1 MRGRVQHLN
10 PEELHKNP
18 AYSQAVV
25 TSGNIKTVYV
35 GGKNAVNTSG
45 EVIRKGDTAA
55 QAEQI
60 FKNLKTA
67 LATGEARLEHVIKW
81 NIYVVKVSRPSLP
94 LKCFSACGAT
104 DPTHP

>member
-18 AYSQAVV
+18 AYSQPVV
-25 TSGNIKTVYV
+25 TTGNIKTVYV
-35 GGKNAVNTSG
+35 GSQNAVNTSG
-45 EVIRKGDTAA
+45 EVIRKGDIAA

-67 LATGEARLEHVIKW
+67 LTAGEARLKHVIKW
-81 NIYVVKVSRPSLP
+81 NILSCKVSRPSLP
-94 LKCFSACGAT
+94 LKCFSACGAN